1 MAFRT
6 CVCHFNQIFPHV
18 PRPGGTTLRA
28 QSAMQADVLVLGH
41 DAAGLEGVRNIDVL
55 GEVLG
60 RRLEVGA
67 QLSFGG
73 VGQEGDAVHRADVDA
88 GVAFDAQRGDEY
100 GLDVAVEAAFRLL
113 KGELRVE
120 AKLNL
125 GLDILER
132 HDLVAQRHAEAL
144 VGRDLVVVAPLV
156 DAHLLAHHID
166 GWKRTN
172 VNVLAGEHHVDR
184 YGGLVA
190 VGDRPDDVLRAECGV
205 AAEEHLR
212 VGRAHGLGID
222 FGHVPFVEFDA
233 DVALDPGKRILL
245 ADGDEDIV
253 AGNMLVGFA
262 GRDKVAPAFGI
273 VLGFHLFE
281 DDAGEAAIIVGES
294 FGYQEIED
302 RDAFVH
308 RVLLL
313 PWRGLHLFE
322 AGTHHDGDL
331 FAAEPARGTA
341 AVHGGVAAAE
351 HDDALADLVDVAE
364 RNAGQPVDADV
375 DVFGRFLAARN
386 IEVTTARGAGA
397 DKDSVEILGKQLP
410 EAVDALPAAEL
421 HAEIENVAA
430 FLVDDGLR
438 QAEPR
443 NLRADHAACLG
454 VAVEHHAGVTKRC
467 EIAGNREGGR
477 AAADKRDAL
486 SVLACGRAW
495 QAGPDVVLEIG
506 GDALEAADCHRL
518 LLDTTAPARRLTG
531 PVASATKHAGKHIR
545 FPVDH
550 IGVGVAPGCDQAN
563 VFRNWRVRRT
573 SPLAINYLVEIVGR
587 RNVGWF
593 HTLLMQRSL
602 PAGACDDPLT
612 IPPPGFIVD
621 WPFRTAA
628 ITIAY
633 YTNRNCLLY
642 QINVSK
648 VRRVNSGDQLRPH
661 DHTLHHIKM
670 TH

>member
-88 GVAFDAQRGDEY
+88 GVAFDAQRGGEY

-113 KGELRVE
+113 ERELCVKAE
-120 AKLNL
+120 LNL
-125 GLDILER
+125 GLDIPER
-132 HDLVAQRHAEAL
+132 HDLVAQRHAQAL
-144 VGRDLVVVAPLV
+144 VGRNLVVVAPLV

-166 GWKRTN
+166 GGKRTD
-172 VNVLAGEHHVDR
+172 VDVLAAEHHVDR

-190 VGDRPDDVLRAECGV
+190 VGDRPDDVLRPECGV
-205 AAEEHLR
+205 AAEEHPR

-222 FGHVPFVEFDA
+222 RGHVPFVERDA

-245 ADGDEDIV
+245 ADGDEHIV
-253 AGNMLVGFA
+253 AGNMLVGLA
-262 GRDKVAPAFGI
+262 RRDEAAPAFG
-273 VLGFHLFE
+273 VVFGFHLFE
-281 DDAGEAAIIVGES
+281 GDAGEAAIIVRES

-322 AGTHHDGDL
+322 AGTHHDRDL

-351 HDDALADLVDVAE
+351 HDHALADLVDVAE
-364 RNAGQPVDADV
+364 RNAGQPIDADV
-375 DVFGRFLAARN
+375 DVFGGFLAARN
-386 IEVTTARGAGA
+386 IEVTAARGAGA
-397 DKDSVEILGKQLP
+397 DKDGVEIPGEQLS
-410 EAVDALPAAEL
+410 EAVDALAGAEL
-421 HAEIENVAA
+421 DAEIENVAA
-430 FLVDDGLR
+430 FLVNDGLW

-443 NLRADHAACLG
+443 NLRADHAARLG
-454 VAVEHHAGVTKRC
+454 VAVEHHAGVAERC
-467 EIAGNREGGR
+467 EIARDRERGG
-477 AAADKRDAL
+477 AAADERDAL
-486 SVLACGRAW
+486 AVVACGRTR

-506 GDALEAADCHRL
+506 GDALEAADRHRL
-518 LLDTTAPARRLTG
+518 LLDTAAPACRLAG
-531 PVASATKHAGKHIR
+531 PVAGATKHPGEHIR

-550 IGVGVAPGCDQAN
+550 IGVGVAPGGDQAD
-563 VFRNWRVRRT
+563 VFRNWRVCQT
-573 SPLAINYLVEIVGR
+573 CPLAIDHLVEIVRR
-587 RNVGWF
+587 RNVSWL

-612 IPPPGFIVD
+612 SPPLVH
-621 WPFRTAA
+621 
-628 ITIAY
+628 
-633 YTNRNCLLY
+633 C
-642 QINVSK
+642 
-648 VRRVNSGDQLRPH
+648 
-661 DHTLHHIKM
+661 
-670 TH
+670 